1 MPSVKNQ
8 TKQINFFFCLQLG
21 NSKLLLLTLNVGEFK
36 SSLGLENVLRI
47 NALPSVGLLLSIVQF
62 MKQNTGI

>member
-62 MKQNTGI
+62 MK

>member
-1 MPSVKNQ
+1 MKNQ
-8 TKQINFFFCLQLG
+8 TKQINFFFSLQLG

-62 MKQNTGI
+62 MK

>member
-8 TKQINFFFCLQLG
+8 TKQINFFFSLQLG

-62 MKQNTGI
+62 MK